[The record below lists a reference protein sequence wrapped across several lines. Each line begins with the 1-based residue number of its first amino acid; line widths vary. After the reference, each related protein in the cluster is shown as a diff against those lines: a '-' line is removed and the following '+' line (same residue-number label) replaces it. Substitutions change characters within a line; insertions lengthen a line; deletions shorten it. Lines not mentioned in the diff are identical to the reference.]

1 MLREPKDIF
10 FLDYNKIKKLEG
22 WGDLS
27 IKNLSEAIFKAK
39 NISLNRFIYAI
50 GIRHIGQ
57 ENAKTLANFFV
68 TSKKFSLMFN
78 LKDRQEILENLKDL
92 DGIGET
98 QINSLE
104 NFFSDKKNIHIAQN
118 LIETL
123 KIKDFKNNQNKGV
136 FSNKNLM
143 FTGGFKKMS
152 RSEAKSITEEKGGK
166 VLASVTKKLNFFV
179 VGDSKP
185 TKSKI
190 EKAESLKIKIIYE
203 EEWYKLLNK

>member
-1 MLREPKDIF
+1 
-10 FLDYNKIKKLEG
+10 
-22 WGDLS
+22 
-27 IKNLSEAIFKAK
+27 
-39 NISLNRFIYAI
+39 
-50 GIRHIGQ
+50 
-57 ENAKTLANFFV
+57 
-68 TSKKFSLMFN
+68 MFN
-78 LKDRQEILENLKDL
+78 SKDRQEILENLKDL

-98 QINSLE
+98 QIKSLK
-104 NFFSDKKNIHIAQN
+104 NFFSDKKNINITQN

-123 KIKDFKNNQNKGV
+123 KIKDFKNNQNKGI

-152 RSEAKSITEEKGGK
+152 RSEAKSITEEEGGK